1 MPIDLAHRFLR
12 VVESAAIASG
22 RSVGQGDRKR
32 SDRLAVEAMRRMLE
46 GIPIRG
52 RIVIGEGERD
62 EAPMLWIGEEVGRG
76 AETDTAVDLAVD
88 PLEGTNLC
96 ATGGPASLCVLAAAE
111 QGGLLAAPDCYMQK
125 LIVGPRCRGKVS
137 LDAPVAENLRAIAEA
152 LHRRVEDV
160 LVVVLD
166 RPRHQQLVADIRASG
181 ARIRLISD
189 GDLSPAVGV
198 CLTGT
203 GVHAVMGVG
212 GAPEGVIAAVAVR
225 CLGGEMQGRLVAN
238 AGDDRARAAKMGI
251 ADFDRVLSADDLAPG
266 KRLLFAASGVTDGDL
281 LRGVS
286 FFGAGS
292 RTHSLMMSLEVPRRI
307 RFVDSIHVD
316 DPTDLEVRL

>member
-12 VVESAAIASG
+12 VVEAAALATG

-32 SDRLAVEAMRRMLE
+32 SDRLAVEAMRKMLE
-46 GIPIRG
+46 GVPVRG

-62 EAPMLWIGEEVGRG
+62 EAPMLWIGEQVGRG
-76 AETDTAVDLAVD
+76 AQTDAAVDLAVD

-96 ATGGPASLCVLAAAE
+96 ATGGPAAICVLAAAE
-111 QGGLLAAPDCYMQK
+111 EGGLLAAPDCYMQK

-137 LDAPVAENLRAIAEA
+137 LDAPVAENLAAIAAA
-152 LHRRVEDV
+152 LHRRVEDL

-166 RPRHQQLVADIRASG
+166 RPRHDGLVKEIRAAG

-203 GVHAVMGVG
+203 GLHAVMGIG
-212 GAPEGVIAAVAVR
+212 GAPEGVIAAAAVR
-225 CLGGEMQGRLVAN
+225 CLGGEMQGRLVQN
-238 AGDDRARAAKMGI
+238 AETDRKRAAAMGI
-251 ADFDRVLSADDLAPG
+251 GDFDRVLSAEDLAPG
-266 KRLLFAASGVTDGDL
+266 KRLLFAATGVTDGDL

-286 FFGAGS
+286 FFGAGA

-307 RFVDSIHVD
+307 RFVDSIHVE